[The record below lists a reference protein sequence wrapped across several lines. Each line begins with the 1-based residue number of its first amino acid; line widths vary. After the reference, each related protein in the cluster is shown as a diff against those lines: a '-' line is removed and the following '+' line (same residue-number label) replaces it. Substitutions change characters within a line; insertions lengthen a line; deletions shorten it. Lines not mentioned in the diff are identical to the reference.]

1 MIQKILEKGILV
13 YCIKEFIGINAVAV
27 WYVWIQAKY
36 NFPIFIIA
44 DAKLYL
50 YFCIESYPD

>member
-36 NFPIFIIA
+36 NFPISYNSRCKTISLL
-44 DAKLYL
+44 LY
-50 YFCIESYPD
+50 